1 MENPNR
7 ETCTIDGPGMPGLL
21 RRRLRVADVDGSSG
35 KPQLRSSVSP
45 LFLLRP
51 LLPKIRRKLL
61 IPMLS
66 VFWPAITRRLS
77 SLPPTS

>member
-1 MENPNR
+1 MDNPNR
-7 ETCTIDGPGMPGLL
+7 ETCTIGPGMPGLL
-21 RRRLRVADVDGSSG
+21 CRLLPVADVEG
-35 KPQLRSSVSP
+35 SSVSP

-61 IPMLS
+61 LPMLS
-66 VFWPAITRRLS
+66 VFWPAITRRRP

>member
-1 MENPNR
+1 MDNPNR
-7 ETCTIDGPGMPGLL
+7 ENCTIGPGMPGLL
-21 RRRLRVADVDGSSG
+21 CRADVDG
-35 KPQLRSSVSP
+35 SSVSP

-61 IPMLS
+61 LPMLS